1 MDCIKVLLCVLL
13 VLQII
18 VLLHMLY
25 TSHKRYKQDTMF
37 WDQMMKKEKKL
48 YDDLMISTRCIAE
61 VEEEPK
67 SEQKDKDL

>member
-37 WDQMMKKEKKL
+37 WNQMMEKEKKL
-48 YDDLMISTRCIAE
+48 YDDLMITTGCIAE
-61 VEEEPK
+61 AEEELK

>member
-37 WDQMMKKEKKL
+37 WNQMMEKEKKL
-48 YDDLMISTRCIAE
+48 YDDLMITTGCIAKT
-61 VEEEPK
+61 EEELK